1 MTVSDLIARLPA
13 YPSNAR
19 VTLLDP
25 DKRWLLPIE
34 ITRLSADGSNREADF
49 IAITADSASDE
60 IEGLANRR
68 PWAITSLYP
77 LVGTPIAANL
87 NPLETCQLGLG
98 APVIA
103 EKLESQMA
111 SYWCYLLEG
120 KHIKE
125 NATLDCENDA
135 DAFFKAGEMLK
146 KRPRFSSAEVW
157 RQGRFV
163 QKLVREAP

>member
-1 MTVSDLIARLPA
+1 MT
-13 YPSNAR
+13 
-19 VTLLDP
+19 
-25 DKRWLLPIE
+25 
-34 ITRLSADGSNREADF
+34 
-49 IAITADSASDE
+49 
-60 IEGLANRR
+60 
-68 PWAITSLYP
+68 
-77 LVGTPIAANL
+77 
-87 NPLETCQLGLG
+87 
-98 APVIA
+98 
-103 EKLESQMA
+103 